1 MRPYI
6 YLVDAAR
13 HAEAAEAGVVQQPG
27 HEQPRLA
34 GHEAH
39 HQQEAGEQT
48 CGGRGSLTVSSA
60 IFPPYFPYHFRRWIR
75 LMTKDFD
82 KQCLMTISPF

>member
-1 MRPYI
+1 M

-13 HAEAAEAGVVQQPG
+13 QAEAAEAGVVQEPG

-39 HQQEAGEQT
+39 HQQQAGEQT
-48 CGGRGSLTVSSA
+48 CGGRGPSQSA
-60 IFPPYFPYHFRRWIR
+60 QESFLLIFHI
-75 LMTKDFD
+75 
-82 KQCLMTISPF
+82 ISADQAYDQRFG